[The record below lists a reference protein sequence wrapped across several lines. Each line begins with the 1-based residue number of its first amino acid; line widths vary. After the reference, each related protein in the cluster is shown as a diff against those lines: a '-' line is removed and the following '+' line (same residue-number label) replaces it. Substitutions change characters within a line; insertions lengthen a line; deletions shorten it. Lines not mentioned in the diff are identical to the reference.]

1 MREAL
6 FTLEELKAIIWE
18 KALDLMGELIMAE
31 KKMDNTMMTMAEIAN
46 KNSMIAMNN
55 DGIRMMAVELIREF
69 ENIYGVK
76 GDGE

>member
-18 KALDLMGELIMAE
+18 KALDLMGEPIMAE

>member
-1 MREAL
+1 
-6 FTLEELKAIIWE
+6 
-18 KALDLMGELIMAE
+18 
-31 KKMDNTMMTMAEIAN
+31 
-46 KNSMIAMNN
+46 MIAMNN